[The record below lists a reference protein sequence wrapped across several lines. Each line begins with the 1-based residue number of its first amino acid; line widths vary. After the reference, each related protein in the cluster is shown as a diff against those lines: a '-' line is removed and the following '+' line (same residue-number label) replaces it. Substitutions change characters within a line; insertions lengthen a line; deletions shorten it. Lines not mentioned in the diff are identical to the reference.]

1 MEDVVHIA
9 EMLVQ
14 MNVLVARLHVD
25 LDVLTD
31 ARVAVRVVVK
41 QIALTIVLLTV
52 LQLVEEHVLEL
63 MVLKVDQHKTLL
75 QTTQEVK
82 YPRNKP
88 FILLGNNSLK
98 EI

>member
-9 EMLVQ
+9 ERLVQ

-31 ARVAVRVVVK
+31 ARAAVRVVVK
-41 QIALTIVLLTV
+41 QIALTTVLLIVL
-52 LQLVEEHVLEL
+52 QRAAAHVLEL
-63 MVLKVDQHKTLL
+63 MDLKVDQHKTLL

-82 YPRNKP
+82 Y
-88 FILLGNNSLK
+88 L
-98 EI
+98 

>member
-9 EMLVQ
+9 EKFVQ

-31 ARVAVRVVVK
+31 VKVVVK
-41 QIALTIVLLTV
+41 AAAKQIVPMTVLLTA
-52 LQLVEEHVLEL
+52 LQRVEEHVLGL
-63 MVLKVDQHKTLL
+63 MDLRVVQYRTLL

-82 YPRNKP
+82 YLQNKP
-88 FILLGNNSLK
+88 FLLLGNNSLK
-98 EI
+98 

>member
-9 EMLVQ
+9 KMLVK

-31 ARVAVRVVVK
+31 VRAVAKAAVK
-41 QIALTIVLLTV
+41 QIVPMTVLPIVLL
-52 LQLVEEHVLEL
+52 LVEEHVLEL
-63 MVLKVDQHKTLL
+63 MDPRVDQHKTLL

-82 YPRNKP
+82 YLQNKP
-88 FILLGNNSLK
+88 FLLLGNNSLK
-98 EI
+98 

>member
-9 EMLVQ
+9 ERLVQ

-31 ARVAVRVVVK
+31 ARAVAKVVVK
-41 QIALTIVLLTV
+41 QTVPMTVLLIALLLV
-52 LQLVEEHVLEL
+52 VEHVLEL
-63 MVLKVDQHKTLL
+63 MDLKVDQYKTLL

-82 YPRNKP
+82 YLQNKP
-88 FILLGNNSLK
+88 FLLLGNNSLK
-98 EI
+98 